1 LLEGKMKG
9 GLAMVLAAAW
19 WLAGMHCGGLPAG
32 FTYLPEVD
40 KSIIVEMRYYTMH
53 NFIGSP
59 IMGYDTPQC
68 ILTVQAAAA
77 LKVIQ
82 SNLLPQNYSLKVYDC
97 YRPQMAVDEFVLW
110 ANNPDTLMKN
120 EFYPDLNKNQLFP
133 DGYIAA
139 NSSHSRG
146 STVDLTIVPLPPGP
160 QASYQRNQTLIPCYA
175 PQEKRF
181 LDNSIDMGT
190 GFDCFSPIA
199 NTNST
204 AITPTQMQNR
214 MLLQGAMEEGG
225 FKSYLYEWWHF
236 TLGNE
241 PFPNT
246 YWNFP
251 IQ

>member
-1 LLEGKMKG
+1 MLILVLLAVLVVIMEPCAG
-9 GLAMVLAAAW
+9 GS
-19 WLAGMHCGGLPAG
+19 LPSG
-32 FTYLPEVD
+32 FTYLPDVD
-40 KSIIVEMRYYTMH
+40 PSIIVEMRYYTMH

-68 ILTVQAAAA
+68 ILTNQAAAA

-82 SNLLPQNYSLKVYDC
+82 AALLPQNYSLKVYDC

-110 ANNPDTLMKN
+110 SGDPDLLMKN
-120 EFYPDLNKNQLFP
+120 EFYPELDKDQLFP
-133 DGYIAA
+133 GGYIAA

-146 STVDLTIVPLPPGP
+146 STVDLTIITLPPGP
-160 QASYQRNQTLIPCYA
+160 QATYERGVTTLIPCYA

-181 LDNSIDMGT
+181 LDNSLDMGT

-204 AITPTQMQNR
+204 EISATQMQNR
-214 MLLQGAMEEGG
+214 MLLQGAMVEGG
-225 FKSYLYEWWHF
+225 FNSYAYEWWHF
-236 TLGNE
+236 TLNHE
-241 PFPNT
+241 PFPDT
-246 YWNFP
+246 YFNFP